1 MCSKQPGRPLRMVM
15 AALVLRVWWETRPWA
30 QEAHSGTG
38 EMPRVTA
45 SEVNSGLWL
54 HRHKLETHNNCQLPS
69 ASIATLG
76 YVVTWPKT
84 KVSLPATSG
93 HVTTLP
99 SASERQHPSKDR
111 CALACLLAW
120 TRENVSSALAQR
132 QGWGLG
138 ATQQPRQVQT
148 GVRNKPLPCVSPCL
162 GFLCYSSKAYTVN
175 HSPAA

>member
-1 MCSKQPGRPLRMVM
+1 MVM
-15 AALVLRVWWETRPWA
+15 AALVLRVWWETRPWV

-45 SEVNSGLWL
+45 SEVNSGLWPQS
-54 HRHKLETHNNCQLPS
+54 HNNCQLPS

-99 SASERQHPSKDR
+99 RASERRHLSKDR

-138 ATQQPRQVQT
+138 ATQQPHQV
-148 GVRNKPLPCVSPCL
+148 
-162 GFLCYSSKAYTVN
+162 
-175 HSPAA
+175 